1 MVVKDITIA
10 TMRLKKE
17 MKNQSQKL
25 IMTVLVSHKKFRRIK
40 TVLSP
45 TTQEDAKNSCKLF
58 YFILI
63 YIKMKKFNIFIN
75 AADNLFPVIFK
86 VCNCTQHKN
95 HCRKKRITFK
105 NMLHLW

>member
-1 MVVKDITIA
+1 
-10 TMRLKKE
+10 

-86 VCNCTQHKN
+86 VLTVHNIKITVE
-95 HCRKKRITFK
+95 KKE
-105 NMLHLW
+105 LHLKICYTCGETENVQNV